1 MAFNW
6 KAFQTAFMD
15 DTAKRI
21 DERLKEAKDYRERQR
36 ELADKS
42 KLQIQKRKALA
53 NLAVGK
59 ASQLS
64 RLGVTDEQIAA
75 AVASGPDALFTF
87 ADEVIEYANKQNIKK
102 FTPTQID
109 ALIETP
115 ELMKEDLGE
124 DFTLDSFIRQSYG
137 LAKPTPSSEAGTDV
151 PLGLQL
157 FGFGAKDRA
166 RAELDRDPYFEGY
179 SIMDLNTLAS
189 QEAYESLVPGA
200 YATFGGVPYNS
211 VKIAGDFEADLAQA
225 MKNREAEIDAV
236 KMSGSEEDVN
246 NLIQKIQQGVVQRYA
261 SMPWGQQFLNDPS
274 VDIKTRFP
282 NTYVELADV
291 EDPQNP
297 VRQDLIT
304 ALNEELGQPQT
315 FTDKDGNEETYKLTF
330 DENGVPVAGTLNGRT
345 IPSSM
350 LEDALEAAK
359 SKGLYKNHVKIIT
372 SVTEDEPPVATSI
385 VTPEI
390 KTETLADI
398 PKPVEK
404 RPTAKKDLALKKEWD
419 KKYKGKYNNEGTP
432 IIVTPRPS
440 EDIISKGQPSVRS
453 GKVIKTPYEQWM
465 SKYGETH
472 DPDTG
477 YPLPVEDTVDAIEE
491 ETLSSLVEKPD
502 IITSLDMY
510 NNPTDET
517 YLIKIRGKIGTFR
530 VKGEDLSAIPEAQIG
545 TNVTIVEDTDPDK
558 KYKKKSRSALERDF
572 TPMGD
577 ERKPLVEK
585 PEVVI
590 EEEVAPAQEENASD
604 VINNFA
610 ASLTDF
616 QKANPKSIPSAFKR
630 WAKQNNISQSLTDTI
645 LKNIIQ
651 QTQ

>member
-211 VKIAGDFEADLAQA
+211 VTVAGDFDEERRKLIAAIPPSIQADETAFE
-225 MKNREAEIDAV
+225 KEKKVITER
-236 KMSGSEEDVN
+236 
-246 NLIQKIQQGVVQRYA
+246 LIRRYA
-261 SMPWGQQFLNDPS
+261 SAPWGKSFLKDKTLS
-274 VDIKTRFP
+274 VDIEKEYPEVYQSFID
-282 NTYVELADV
+282 LD
-291 EDPQNP
+291 DPENP
-297 VRQDLIT
+297 VRKNVIEAVHEEVGQVQEYTDQDGKKIT
-304 ALNEELGQPQT
+304 
-315 FTDKDGNEETYKLTF
+315 FKFTF
-330 DENGVPVAGTLNGRT
+330 DDNGIPIAGTLNGRT
-345 IPSSM
+345 IPYSM
-350 LEDALEAAK
+350 LDKALDEAK
-359 SKGLYKNHVKIIT
+359 SKGLYKNHVT
-372 SVTEDEPPVATSI
+372 LMAGEGDVTGAAQPEV
-385 VTPEI
+385 VTDTLISKPE
-390 KTETLADI
+390 
-398 PKPVEK
+398 PVEK
-404 RPTAKKDLALKKEWD
+404 RPTDREERAAKIAWD
-419 KKYKGKYNNEGTP
+419 NKYKGKYNNEGTP
-432 IIVTPRPS
+432 IVVDPMPIEEGPRR
-440 EDIISKGQPSVRS
+440 QA
-453 GKVIKTPYEQWM
+453 WM

-491 ETLSSLVEKPD
+491 DTISSLVEKPETN
-502 IITSLDMY
+502 TSLDIY
-510 NNPTDET
+510 NNPVSET

-545 TNVTIVEDTDPDK
+545 TNVTIVEDTEPNKD
-558 KYKKKSRSALERDF
+558 YKKKSRSALERDF
-572 TPMGD
+572 KPMGD
-577 ERKPLVEK
+577 ERKALVEK
-585 PEVVI
+585 PEVVA

>member
-225 MKNREAEIDAV
+225 MKNREAEINAT
-236 KMSGSEEDVN
+236 DVDSVERA

-282 NTYVELADV
+282 DTYTALADLD
-291 EDPQNP
+291 DPENP
-297 VRQDLIT
+297 VRKNVIEAVHEEVGQVQEYTDQDGKKIT
-304 ALNEELGQPQT
+304 
-315 FTDKDGNEETYKLTF
+315 FKFTF
-330 DENGVPVAGTLNGRT
+330 DDNGIPIAGTLNGRT
-345 IPSSM
+345 IPYSM
-350 LEDALEAAK
+350 LDKALDEAK
-359 SKGLYKNHVKIIT
+359 SKGLYKNHVT
-372 SVTEDEPPVATSI
+372 LMAGEGDVAGVVQPEVATEALMSK
-385 VTPEI
+385 PE
-390 KTETLADI
+390 
-398 PKPVEK
+398 PVEK
-404 RPTAKKDLALKKEWD
+404 RPTDREERAAKIAWD
-419 KKYKGKYNNEGTP
+419 NKYKGKYNNEGTP
-432 IIVTPRPS
+432 IVVDPMPIEEGPRR
-440 EDIISKGQPSVRS
+440 QA
-453 GKVIKTPYEQWM
+453 WM

-491 ETLSSLVEKPD
+491 DTISSLVEKPE
-502 IITSLDMY
+502 TNASLDIY

-530 VKGEDLSAIPEAQIG
+530 VRGEDLSAIPEAQIG
-545 TNVTIVEDTDPDK
+545 TNVTITEDTEPNKD
-558 KYKKKSRSALERDF
+558 YKKKSRSALERDF
-572 TPMGD
+572 KPMGD
-577 ERKPLVEK
+577 ERKALVEK
-585 PEVVI
+585 PEVVA
-590 EEEVAPAQEENASD
+590 EEEVAPAQEEKAGD

-616 QKANPKSIPSAFKR
+616 QKSNPKSIPSAFKR

>member
-15 DTAKRI
+15 DTARRI

-137 LAKPTPSSEAGTDV
+137 LAKPTPSSEAGTSV

-189 QEAYESLVPGA
+189 QEAYESLIPGA

-211 VKIAGDFEADLAQA
+211 VKVVGDFEADLAQA
-225 MKNREAEIDAV
+225 MKNREAEINAV
-236 KMSGSEEDVN
+236 SVNEGEEAAN
-246 NLIQKIQQGVVQRYA
+246 KLKQKIQQGVVQRYA

-282 NTYVELADV
+282 DTYIALSALD
-291 EDPQNP
+291 DPENP
-297 VRQDLIT
+297 VRKNVIEAVHEEVGQVQEYTDQDGKKIT
-304 ALNEELGQPQT
+304 
-315 FTDKDGNEETYKLTF
+315 FKFTF
-330 DENGVPVAGTLNGRT
+330 DDNGIPIAGTLNGRT
-345 IPSSM
+345 IPYSM
-350 LEDALEAAK
+350 LDKALDEAK
-359 SKGLYKNHVKIIT
+359 SKGLYKNHVT
-372 SVTEDEPPVATSI
+372 LMADEGDVTGAAQ
-385 VTPEI
+385 PEVV
-390 KTETLADI
+390 TETLMSK
-398 PKPVEK
+398 PEPVEK
-404 RPTAKKDLALKKEWD
+404 RPAGKERAAKIAWD

-432 IIVTPRPS
+432 IIVDPMPIEEGPRR
-440 EDIISKGQPSVRS
+440 QA
-453 GKVIKTPYEQWM
+453 WM

-491 ETLSSLVEKPD
+491 DTISSLVEKPETN
-502 IITSLDMY
+502 TSLDIY
-510 NNPTDET
+510 NNPTSET

-545 TNVTIVEDTDPDK
+545 TNVTIVEDTDPEKD
-558 KYKKKSRSALERDF
+558 YKKKSRSALERDF
-572 TPMGD
+572 KPMGD
-577 ERKPLVEK
+577 ERKALVEK
-585 PEVVI
+585 PEVVA

-616 QKANPKSIPSAFKR
+616 QKSNPKSIPSAFKR
-630 WAKQNNISQSLTDTI
+630 WAKENNISQSLTDTI

>member
-137 LAKPTPSSEAGTDV
+137 LAKPTPSSEPGTDV

-225 MKNREAEIDAV
+225 MRNRQSEIDAT
-236 KMSGSEEDVN
+236 DVDSVDRA
-246 NLIQKIQQGVVQRYA
+246 NLIQEIQQGVVQRYA

-274 VDIKTRFP
+274 LNIKKRFP
-282 NTYVELADV
+282 NTYAALSDP
-291 EDPQNP
+291 EDPQNETIAGIQA
-297 VRQDLIT
+297 VV
-304 ALNEELGQPQT
+304 NEELGQPQT
-315 FTDKDGNEETYKLTF
+315 FTDKDGNEETYKFTF
-330 DENGVPVAGTLNGRT
+330 DEEGKPIAGSLNGQP
-345 IPSSM
+345 IPSDV
-350 LEDALEAAK
+350 LEEALEVAK
-359 SKGLYKNHVKIIT
+359 EKGLYKNHVKVMPSEGDII
-372 SVTEDEPPVATSI
+372 
-385 VTPEI
+385 
-390 KTETLADI
+390 TETL
-398 PKPVEK
+398 P
-404 RPTAKKDLALKKEWD
+404 
-419 KKYKGKYNNEGTP
+419 
-432 IIVTPRPS
+432 
-440 EDIISKGQPSVRS
+440 
-453 GKVIKTPYEQWM
+453 
-465 SKYGETH
+465 
-472 DPDTG
+472 
-477 YPLPVEDTVDAIEE
+477 PLDGSVEDTADAIAED
-491 ETLSSLVEKPD
+491 TLEALVEKPETK
-502 IITSLDMY
+502 TSLDMY
-510 NNPTDET
+510 NNPTDKT
-517 YLIKIRGKIGTFR
+517 YLVKIKGKIGTFR

-545 TNVTIVEDTDPDK
+545 TNVTITEDTNPDK
-558 KYKKKSRSALERDF
+558 RYKKKSRSALERDF

-577 ERKPLVEK
+577 ERKSLVEK
-585 PEVVI
+585 PEAVT
-590 EEEVAPAQEENASD
+590 EEAETPAQKED
-604 VINNFA
+604 VAEVMDNFA

-616 QKANPKSIPSAFKR
+616 QKQNYKSLPSAWKR
-630 WAKQNNISQSLTDTI
+630 WAKKNNISQRLTDSI
-645 LKNIIQ
+645 LKNLIE
-651 QTQ
+651 QTQKYGN

>member
-64 RLGVTDEQIAA
+64 KLGVTDEQIAA

-87 ADEVIEYANKQNIKK
+87 ADEVIDYAKKQNIKK

-124 DFTLDSFIRQSYG
+124 EFTLDSFIRQSYG
-137 LAKPTPSSEAGTDV
+137 LAKPTPSSEAGTGV
-151 PLGLQL
+151 PLALQL
-157 FGFGAKDRA
+157 FGFGAKERA

-225 MKNREAEIDAV
+225 MKNREAEINAT
-236 KMSGSEEDVN
+236 DVDSVERA

-261 SMPWGQQFLNDPS
+261 SMPWGQQFLSDPS
-274 VDIKTRFP
+274 LDIKTRFP
-282 NTYVELADV
+282 DAYARLADV

-297 VRQDLIT
+297 VRQDLVT
-304 ALNEELGQPQT
+304 AINKELGQKQIY
-315 FTDKDGNEETYKLTF
+315 TDASGNKETYQFTF
-330 DENGVPVAGTLNGRT
+330 DENGIPVAGTLNGSP
-345 IPSSM
+345 IPYSM
-350 LEDALEAAK
+350 LDDALEAAK
-359 SKGLYKNHVKIIT
+359 QRGLYKNHVKIMADEGD
-372 SVTEDEPPVATSI
+372 VTGV
-385 VTPEI
+385 VQPEVV
-390 KTETLADI
+390 TETLMSK
-398 PKPVEK
+398 PEPVEK
-404 RPTAKKDLALKKEWD
+404 RPTGRKEKPAKIAWD

-432 IIVTPRPS
+432 IVVDPMPPEEGPRR
-440 EDIISKGQPSVRS
+440 QA
-453 GKVIKTPYEQWM
+453 WM

-477 YPLPVEDTVDAIEE
+477 YPLPVEDTV
-491 ETLSSLVEKPD
+491 SSLVEKPE
-502 IITSLDMY
+502 TNASLDIY

-530 VKGEDLSAIPEAQIG
+530 VNGEDLSAIPEAQIG

-572 TPMGD
+572 TPRGD
-577 ERKPLVEK
+577 ERKTLVEK
-585 PEVVI
+585 PEVVT
-590 EEEVAPAQEENASD
+590 EEAEVPVQEEDASAI
-604 VINNFA
+604 INNFA
-610 ASLTDF
+610 SSLTDF
-616 QKANPKSIPSAFKR
+616 QKSNPKSIPSAFKR
-630 WAKQNNISQSLTDTI
+630 WAKENNISQSLTDTI

>member
-15 DTAKRI
+15 DTARRI

-64 RLGVTDEQIAA
+64 KLGVTDEQIAA

-87 ADEVIEYANKQNIKK
+87 ADEVIDYAKKQNIKK

-124 DFTLDSFIRQSYG
+124 EFTLDSFIRQSYG
-137 LAKPTPSSEAGTDV
+137 LAKPTPSSEAGTGV
-151 PLGLQL
+151 PLALQL
-157 FGFGAKDRA
+157 FGFGAKERA

-211 VKIAGDFEADLAQA
+211 VKVAGDFEADLAQA
-225 MKNREAEIDAV
+225 MKNREAEINAT
-236 KMSGSEEDVN
+236 DVDSVDRA

-261 SMPWGQQFLNDPS
+261 SMPWGQQFLSDPS
-274 VDIKTRFP
+274 LDIKTRFP
-282 NTYVELADV
+282 EAYAELADV
-291 EDPQNP
+291 DDPQNP
-297 VRQDLIT
+297 VRQDLVT
-304 ALNEELGQPQT
+304 AINKELGQKQIY
-315 FTDKDGNEETYKLTF
+315 TDASGNKETYQFTF
-330 DENGVPVAGTLNGRT
+330 DENGIPVAGTLNGNP
-345 IPSSM
+345 IPYSM
-350 LEDALEAAK
+350 LDDALEAAK
-359 SKGLYKNHVKIIT
+359 QRGLYKNHVKIMADEGD
-372 SVTEDEPPVATSI
+372 VTGV
-385 VTPEI
+385 VQPEVV
-390 KTETLADI
+390 TETLI
-398 PKPVEK
+398 SKPEPVEK
-404 RPTAKKDLALKKEWD
+404 RPAGSKERAAKIAWD

-432 IIVTPRPS
+432 IVVDPMPPEEGPRR
-440 EDIISKGQPSVRS
+440 QA
-453 GKVIKTPYEQWM
+453 WM

-491 ETLSSLVEKPD
+491 DTISSLVEKPE
-502 IITSLDMY
+502 ITTSLDMY

-545 TNVTIVEDTDPDK
+545 TNVTIIEDTDPEKD
-558 KYKKKSRSALERDF
+558 YKKKSRSALERDF

-577 ERKPLVEK
+577 ERKALVEK
-585 PEVVI
+585 PEVVV
-590 EEEVAPAQEENASD
+590 EEEVAPAQEEDAGD
-604 VINNFA
+604 VINRFA
-610 ASLTDF
+610 SSLTDF
-616 QKANPKSIPSAFKR
+616 QKSNPKSIPSAFKR
-630 WAKQNNISQSLTDTI
+630 WAKENNISQSLTDTI
-645 LKNIIQ
+645 LKNIIE

>member
-21 DERLKEAKDYRERQR
+21 DERLKEAKDYREKQR

-137 LAKPTPSSEAGTDV
+137 LAKPTPSSEAGTNV

-225 MKNREAEIDAV
+225 MKNREAEINAT
-236 KMSGSEEDVN
+236 DVDSVERT
-246 NLIQKIQQGVVQRYA
+246 NLIQEIQQGVVQRYA

-274 VDIKTRFP
+274 LNIKKRFP
-282 NTYVELADV
+282 DAYTALADLD
-291 EDPQNP
+291 DPENP
-297 VRQDLIT
+297 VRQDLVT
-304 ALNEELGQPQT
+304 AISKELNQPQT
-315 FTDKDGNEETYKLTF
+315 FTDKDGNEETYKFTF
-330 DENGVPVAGTLNGRT
+330 DENGIPVAGTLNGNP
-345 IPSSM
+345 IPYSI
-350 LEDALEAAK
+350 LEDTLEAAK
-359 SKGLYKNHVKIIT
+359 QRGLYKNHVKIVAGEGD
-372 SVTEDEPPVATSI
+372 VTGV
-385 VTPEI
+385 VQPEVV
-390 KTETLADI
+390 TETLI
-398 PKPVEK
+398 SKPEPVEK
-404 RPTAKKDLALKKEWD
+404 RPTDRKERAAKIAWD
-419 KKYKGKYNNEGTP
+419 KKYKGKYNHEGTP
-432 IIVTPRPS
+432 IVVDPMPPEEGPRR
-440 EDIISKGQPSVRS
+440 QA
-453 GKVIKTPYEQWM
+453 WM

-491 ETLSSLVEKPD
+491 ETLSSLVEKPE
-502 IITSLDMY
+502 TNASLDIY

-545 TNVTIVEDTDPDK
+545 TNVTIIEDTDPQKD
-558 KYKKKSRSALERDF
+558 YKKKSRSALERDF

-585 PEVVI
+585 PDVVT
-590 EEEVAPAQEENASD
+590 EEEVAPAQEEDAGD
-604 VINNFA
+604 VINRFA
-610 ASLTDF
+610 SSLTDF
-616 QKANPKSIPSAFKR
+616 QKSNPKSIPSAFKR

>member
-6 KAFQTAFMD
+6 KAFQTAFMN
-15 DTAKRI
+15 DTARRI

-42 KLQIQKRKALA
+42 KLQIQKRKALT

-87 ADEVIEYANKQNIKK
+87 ADEVIEYAKKQNIKK

-109 ALIETP
+109 SLIETP

-137 LAKPTPSSEAGTDV
+137 LAKPTPSSEPGTDV

-225 MKNREAEIDAV
+225 LKNREAEIRATKVNAGDDEADKLV
-236 KMSGSEEDVN
+236 K
-246 NLIQKIQQGVVQRYA
+246 KIQQGVVQRYA

-282 NTYVELADV
+282 DAYTALADIDDL
-291 EDPQNP
+291 ENP
-297 VRQDLIT
+297 IRKNIIT
-304 ALNEELGQPQT
+304 AINEEAGQLQEYTDPDGKKIT
-315 FTDKDGNEETYKLTF
+315 FKFTF
-330 DENGVPVAGTLNGRT
+330 DDNGIPIAGTLNGRT
-345 IPSSM
+345 IPYSM
-350 LEDALEAAK
+350 LDKALAEAK
-359 SKGLYKNHVKIIT
+359 SKGLYKNHVDIIADA
-372 SVTEDEPPVATSI
+372 VAGVVPPKVETKPSI
-385 VTPEI
+385 S
-390 KTETLADI
+390 K

-404 RPTAKKDLALKKEWD
+404 RPTAREDLELKKEWD
-419 KKYKGKYNNEGTP
+419 KKYKGKYNHEGTP
-432 IIVTPRPS
+432 IVVGPMPTEEGPRR
-440 EDIISKGQPSVRS
+440 QA
-453 GKVIKTPYEQWM
+453 WM

-491 ETLSSLVEKPD
+491 DAISSLVEKPE
-502 IITSLDMY
+502 TNASLDIY
-510 NNPTDET
+510 NNPVSET

-530 VKGEDLSAIPEAQIG
+530 VNGEDLSAIPEAQIG
-545 TNVTIVEDTDPDK
+545 TNVTITEDTDPDK

-577 ERKPLVEK
+577 DRKSLVEK
-585 PEVVI
+585 PEVVV
-590 EEEVAPAQEENASD
+590 EEKVAPAQEEDASD
-604 VINNFA
+604 VINRFA
-610 ASLTDF
+610 SSLTDF
-616 QKANPKSIPSAFKR
+616 QKSNPKSIPSAFKR
-630 WAKQNNISQSLTDTI
+630 WAKENNISQSLTDTI
-645 LKNIIQ
+645 LKNIIE

>member
-137 LAKPTPSSEAGTDV
+137 LAKPTPSSEAGTGV
-151 PLGLQL
+151 PLALQL

-211 VKIAGDFEADLAQA
+211 VKVAGDFEADLAQA
-225 MKNREAEIDAV
+225 MKNREAEINAT
-236 KMSGSEEDVN
+236 DVDSVERA
-246 NLIQKIQQGVVQRYA
+246 NLIQEIQQGVVQRYA

-274 VDIKTRFP
+274 LNIKKRFP
-282 NTYVELADV
+282 NTYAELADV

-297 VRQDLIT
+297 VRQDLVT
-304 ALNEELGQPQT
+304 AINKELGQEQIYTDASGNKET
-315 FTDKDGNEETYKLTF
+315 FQFTF
-330 DENGVPVAGTLNGRT
+330 DENGIPVAGTLNGNP
-345 IPSSM
+345 IPYSM

-359 SKGLYKNHVKIIT
+359 QRGLYKNHVKI
-372 SVTEDEPPVATSI
+372 VASEGD
-385 VTPEI
+385 VAGVVQPEVV
-390 KTETLADI
+390 TETLI
-398 PKPVEK
+398 SKPEPVEK
-404 RPTAKKDLALKKEWD
+404 RPTAREDKAAKIAWD

-432 IIVTPRPS
+432 IVVDPMPIEEGPRR
-440 EDIISKGQPSVRS
+440 QA
-453 GKVIKTPYEQWM
+453 WM

-491 ETLSSLVEKPD
+491 DTITSLVEKPE
-502 IITSLDMY
+502 ITTSLDMY

-530 VKGEDLSAIPEAQIG
+530 VNSEDLSAIPEAQIG
-545 TNVTIVEDTDPDK
+545 TNVTIIEDTDPEKD
-558 KYKKKSRSALERDF
+558 YKKKSRSALERDF
-572 TPMGD
+572 KPMGD
-577 ERKPLVEK
+577 ERKALVEK
-585 PEVVI
+585 PEVVA

-616 QKANPKSIPSAFKR
+616 QKSNPKSIPSAFKR
-630 WAKQNNISQSLTDTI
+630 WAKENNISQSLTDTI

>member
-137 LAKPTPSSEAGTDV
+137 LAKPTPSSEAGTGV
-151 PLGLQL
+151 PLALQL

-211 VKIAGDFEADLAQA
+211 VKVAGDFEADLAQA
-225 MKNREAEIDAV
+225 MKNREAEINAT
-236 KMSGSEEDVN
+236 DVDSVERA
-246 NLIQKIQQGVVQRYA
+246 NLIQEIQQGVVQRYA

-274 VDIKTRFP
+274 LNIKKRFP
-282 NTYVELADV
+282 NTYAELADV

-297 VRQDLIT
+297 VRQDLVT
-304 ALNEELGQPQT
+304 AINKELGQEQIY
-315 FTDKDGNEETYKLTF
+315 TDASGNKETYQFTF
-330 DENGVPVAGTLNGRT
+330 DENGIPVAGTLNGNP
-345 IPSSM
+345 IPYSI
-350 LEDALEAAK
+350 LEDTLEAAK
-359 SKGLYKNHVKIIT
+359 QRGLYKNHVKIIAG
-372 SVTEDEPPVATSI
+372 EGDVAG
-385 VTPEI
+385 VVQPEVV
-390 KTETLADI
+390 TETLI
-398 PKPVEK
+398 SKPEPVEK
-404 RPTAKKDLALKKEWD
+404 RPTAREDKAAKIAWD

-432 IIVTPRPS
+432 IVVDPMPIEEGPRR
-440 EDIISKGQPSVRS
+440 QA
-453 GKVIKTPYEQWM
+453 WM

-491 ETLSSLVEKPD
+491 DTITSLVEKPE
-502 IITSLDMY
+502 TNASLDIY

-545 TNVTIVEDTDPDK
+545 TNVTIIEDTDPEKD
-558 KYKKKSRSALERDF
+558 YKKKSRSALERDF
-572 TPMGD
+572 KPMGD
-577 ERKPLVEK
+577 ERKALVEK
-585 PEVVI
+585 PEVVA

-616 QKANPKSIPSAFKR
+616 QKSNPKSIPSAFKR
-630 WAKQNNISQSLTDTI
+630 WAKENNISQSLTDTI

>member
-15 DTAKRI
+15 DTARRI

-124 DFTLDSFIRQSYG
+124 EFTLDSFIKQSYG
-137 LAKPTPSSEAGTDV
+137 LAKPTPSSEPGTDV

-225 MKNREAEIDAV
+225 MRNRQAEIDATSLDSV
-236 KMSGSEEDVN
+236 GRA
-246 NLIQKIQQGVVQRYA
+246 NLIQEIQQGVVQRYA

-274 VDIKTRFP
+274 LNISKRFP
-282 NTYVELADV
+282 AIYASLADP
-291 EDPQNP
+291 EDPQNET
-297 VRQDLIT
+297 IT
-304 ALNEELGQPQT
+304 SIQAVVNEELGQPQT
-315 FTDKDGNEETYKLTF
+315 FTDKDGNEETYKFTF
-330 DENGVPVAGTLNGRT
+330 DEEGKPIAGSLNGQP
-345 IPSSM
+345 IPS
-350 LEDALEAAK
+350 EALEEALEVAK
-359 SKGLYKNHVKIIT
+359 EKGLYKNHVKVMPSEGDII
-372 SVTEDEPPVATSI
+372 
-385 VTPEI
+385 
-390 KTETLADI
+390 TETL
-398 PKPVEK
+398 P
-404 RPTAKKDLALKKEWD
+404 
-419 KKYKGKYNNEGTP
+419 
-432 IIVTPRPS
+432 
-440 EDIISKGQPSVRS
+440 
-453 GKVIKTPYEQWM
+453 
-465 SKYGETH
+465 
-472 DPDTG
+472 
-477 YPLPVEDTVDAIEE
+477 PLDGSVEDTADAIAED
-491 ETLSSLVEKPD
+491 TLEALVEKPETK
-502 IITSLDMY
+502 TSLDMY
-510 NNPTDET
+510 NNPTDKT
-517 YLIKIRGKIGTFR
+517 YLVKIKGKIGTFR

-545 TNVTIVEDTDPDK
+545 TNVTITEDTDPDK
-558 KYKKKSRSALERDF
+558 RYKKKSRSALERDF

-585 PEVVI
+585 PEAVT
-590 EEEVAPAQEENASD
+590 EEAETPDQKEDVAEVMD
-604 VINNFA
+604 NFA

-616 QKANPKSIPSAFKR
+616 QKQNYKSLPSAWKR
-630 WAKQNNISQSLTDTI
+630 WAKKNNISQRLTDSI
-645 LKNIIQ
+645 LKNLIE
-651 QTQ
+651 QTQKYGN

>member
-64 RLGVTDEQIAA
+64 KLGVTDEQIAA

-87 ADEVIEYANKQNIKK
+87 ADEVIDYAKKQNIKK

-124 DFTLDSFIRQSYG
+124 EFTLDSFIRQSYG
-137 LAKPTPSSEAGTDV
+137 LAKPTPSSEAGTGV
-151 PLGLQL
+151 PLALQL
-157 FGFGAKDRA
+157 FGFGAKERA

-225 MKNREAEIDAV
+225 MKNREAEINAT
-236 KMSGSEEDVN
+236 DVDSVERA

-261 SMPWGQQFLNDPS
+261 SMPWGQQFLSDPS
-274 VDIKTRFP
+274 LDIKTRFP
-282 NTYVELADV
+282 EAYAGLADV

-297 VRQDLIT
+297 VRQDLVT
-304 ALNEELGQPQT
+304 AINTEIGQKQIY
-315 FTDKDGNEETYKLTF
+315 TDASGNKETYQFTF
-330 DENGVPVAGTLNGRT
+330 DENGIPVAGTLNGNP
-345 IPSSM
+345 IPYSM
-350 LEDALEAAK
+350 LDDALEAAK
-359 SKGLYKNHVKIIT
+359 QRGLYKNHVKI
-372 SVTEDEPPVATSI
+372 VAGEGD
-385 VTPEI
+385 VAGVVQPEVV
-390 KTETLADI
+390 TETLI
-398 PKPVEK
+398 SKPEPVEK
-404 RPTAKKDLALKKEWD
+404 RPTGREERAAKIAWD
-419 KKYKGKYNNEGTP
+419 NMYKGKYNNEGTP
-432 IIVTPRPS
+432 IVVDPMPPEEGPRR
-440 EDIISKGQPSVRS
+440 QA
-453 GKVIKTPYEQWM
+453 WM
-465 SKYGETH
+465 TKYSETH

-477 YPLPVEDTVDAIEE
+477 YPLPVDDTVDAIEE
-491 ETLSSLVEKPD
+491 ETLSSLVEKPE
-502 IITSLDMY
+502 TNASLDIY

-530 VKGEDLSAIPEAQIG
+530 VNSEDLSAIPEAQIG
-545 TNVTIVEDTDPDK
+545 TNVTIVEDTEPNKD
-558 KYKKKSRSALERDF
+558 YKKKSRSALERDF
-572 TPMGD
+572 KPMGD
-577 ERKPLVEK
+577 ERKALVEK
-585 PEVVI
+585 PEVVT
-590 EEEVAPAQEENASD
+590 EEEVAPTQEEDASD
-604 VINNFA
+604 VINRFA
-610 ASLTDF
+610 SSLTDF
-616 QKANPKSIPSAFKR
+616 QKSNPKSIPSAFKR
-630 WAKQNNISQSLTDTI
+630 WAKENNISQSLTDTI
-645 LKNIIQ
+645 LKNIIE

>member
-211 VKIAGDFEADLAQA
+211 VTVAGDFDEERRKLIAAIPPSIQADETAFE
-225 MKNREAEIDAV
+225 KEKKVITER
-236 KMSGSEEDVN
+236 
-246 NLIQKIQQGVVQRYA
+246 LIRRYA
-261 SMPWGQQFLNDPS
+261 SAPWGKSFLKDKTLS
-274 VDIKTRFP
+274 VDIEKEYPEVYQSFID
-282 NTYVELADV
+282 LD
-291 EDPQNP
+291 DPENP
-297 VRQDLIT
+297 VRKNVIEAVHEEVGQVQEYTDQDGKKIT
-304 ALNEELGQPQT
+304 
-315 FTDKDGNEETYKLTF
+315 FKFTF
-330 DENGVPVAGTLNGRT
+330 DDNGIPIAGTLNGRT
-345 IPSSM
+345 IPYSM
-350 LEDALEAAK
+350 LDKALDEAK
-359 SKGLYKNHVKIIT
+359 SKGLYKNHVT
-372 SVTEDEPPVATSI
+372 LMAGEGDVTGAAQPEV
-385 VTPEI
+385 VTDTLISKPE
-390 KTETLADI
+390 
-398 PKPVEK
+398 PVEK
-404 RPTAKKDLALKKEWD
+404 RPTDREERAAKIAWD
-419 KKYKGKYNNEGTP
+419 NKYKGKYNNEGTP
-432 IIVTPRPS
+432 IVVDPMPIEEGPRR
-440 EDIISKGQPSVRS
+440 QA
-453 GKVIKTPYEQWM
+453 WM

-491 ETLSSLVEKPD
+491 DTISSLVEKPETN
-502 IITSLDMY
+502 TSLDIY
-510 NNPTDET
+510 NNPTSET

-545 TNVTIVEDTDPDK
+545 TNVTIVEDTEPNKD
-558 KYKKKSRSALERDF
+558 YKKKSRSALERDF
-572 TPMGD
+572 KPMGD
-577 ERKPLVEK
+577 ERKALVEK
-585 PEVVI
+585 PEVVA

>member
-15 DTAKRI
+15 DTARRI

-115 ELMKEDLGE
+115 ELVKEDLGE
-124 DFTLDSFIRQSYG
+124 EFTLDSFIKQSYG
-137 LAKPTPSSEAGTDV
+137 LAKPTPSSEPGTDV

-211 VKIAGDFEADLAQA
+211 VKVAGDFDEELRQLIAD
-225 MKNREAEIDAV
+225 IPAV
-236 KMSGSEEDVN
+236 IRADEVALEKEKKVVTER
-246 NLIQKIQQGVVQRYA
+246 LIRRYA
-261 SMPWGQQFLNDPS
+261 AAPWGKSFLNDKTLS
-274 VDIKTRFP
+274 VDIAKDYPEIYQSFMDP
-282 NTYVELADV
+282 
-291 EDPQNP
+291 EDPQNETIAGIQA
-297 VRQDLIT
+297 VV
-304 ALNEELGQPQT
+304 NEELGQPQT
-315 FTDKDGNEETYKLTF
+315 FTDKDGNEETYKFTF
-330 DENGVPVAGTLNGRT
+330 DEEGKPIAGSLNGRT
-345 IPSSM
+345 IPPNM
-350 LEDALEAAK
+350 LEQALELAK
-359 SKGLYKNHVKIIT
+359 EKGLYKNHVKVMPSEGDII
-372 SVTEDEPPVATSI
+372 
-385 VTPEI
+385 
-390 KTETLADI
+390 TETL
-398 PKPVEK
+398 
-404 RPTAKKDLALKKEWD
+404 
-419 KKYKGKYNNEGTP
+419 
-432 IIVTPRPS
+432 PS
-440 EDIISKGQPSVRS
+440 LDES
-453 GKVIKTPYEQWM
+453 
-465 SKYGETH
+465 
-472 DPDTG
+472 
-477 YPLPVEDTVDAIEE
+477 VEDTADAIAED
-491 ETLSSLVEKPD
+491 TLEALVEKPETK
-502 IITSLDMY
+502 TSLDMY
-510 NNPTDET
+510 NNPTDKT
-517 YLIKIRGKIGTFR
+517 YLVKIKGKIGTFR

-545 TNVTIVEDTDPDK
+545 TNVTITEDTDPDK
-558 KYKKKSRSALERDF
+558 RYKKKSRSALERDF

-577 ERKPLVEK
+577 ERKSLVEK
-585 PEVVI
+585 PEDVT
-590 EEEVAPAQEENASD
+590 EEAETPAQKED
-604 VINNFA
+604 VVEIINNFA
-610 ASLTDF
+610 SSLTDF
-616 QKANPKSIPSAFKR
+616 QKKTPRSMPSAWKR
-630 WAKQNNISQSLTDTI
+630 WAKQNNISPALTKSI
-645 LKNIIQ
+645 LNNLIKESQKYGN
-651 QTQ
+651 

>member
-137 LAKPTPSSEAGTDV
+137 LAKPTPSSEAGTNV

-225 MKNREAEIDAV
+225 MKNREAEINAT
-236 KMSGSEEDVN
+236 DVDSVERA
-246 NLIQKIQQGVVQRYA
+246 NLIQEIQQGVVQRYA

-274 VDIKTRFP
+274 LNIKKRFP
-282 NTYVELADV
+282 KTYVELADV

-315 FTDKDGNEETYKLTF
+315 FTDKDGNEETYKFTF
-330 DENGVPVAGTLNGRT
+330 DESGVPVAGTLNGRT
-345 IPSSM
+345 IPYSM

-359 SKGLYKNHVKIIT
+359 VKGLYKNHVKIMAGEGD
-372 SVTEDEPPVATSI
+372 VAGVVQPEVATEALMSK
-385 VTPEI
+385 PE
-390 KTETLADI
+390 
-398 PKPVEK
+398 PVEK
-404 RPTAKKDLALKKEWD
+404 RPTDREERAAKIAWD
-419 KKYKGKYNNEGTP
+419 NKYKGKYNNEGTP
-432 IIVTPRPS
+432 IVVDPMPPEEGPRR
-440 EDIISKGQPSVRS
+440 QA
-453 GKVIKTPYEQWM
+453 WM

-491 ETLSSLVEKPD
+491 DTITSLVEKPE
-502 IITSLDMY
+502 TNASLDIY

-545 TNVTIVEDTDPDK
+545 TNVTIVEDTEPNKD
-558 KYKKKSRSALERDF
+558 YKKKSRSALERDF
-572 TPMGD
+572 KPMGD
-577 ERKPLVEK
+577 ERKALVEK
-585 PEVVI
+585 PEVVA

-616 QKANPKSIPSAFKR
+616 QKSNPKSIPSAFKR

>member
-225 MKNREAEIDAV
+225 MKNREAEINAT
-236 KMSGSEEDVN
+236 DVDSVERA

-282 NTYVELADV
+282 DTYTALADLD
-291 EDPQNP
+291 DPENP
-297 VRQDLIT
+297 VRKNVIEAVHEEVGQVQEYTDQDGKKIT
-304 ALNEELGQPQT
+304 
-315 FTDKDGNEETYKLTF
+315 FKFTF
-330 DENGVPVAGTLNGRT
+330 DDNGIPIAGTLNGRT
-345 IPSSM
+345 IPYSM
-350 LEDALEAAK
+350 LDKALDEAK
-359 SKGLYKNHVKIIT
+359 SKGLYKNHVT
-372 SVTEDEPPVATSI
+372 LMAGEGDVAGVVQPEVATEALMSK
-385 VTPEI
+385 PE
-390 KTETLADI
+390 
-398 PKPVEK
+398 PVEK
-404 RPTAKKDLALKKEWD
+404 RPTDREERAAKIAWD
-419 KKYKGKYNNEGTP
+419 NKYKGKYNNEGTP
-432 IIVTPRPS
+432 IVVDPMPIEEGPRR
-440 EDIISKGQPSVRS
+440 QA
-453 GKVIKTPYEQWM
+453 WM

-491 ETLSSLVEKPD
+491 DTISSLVEKPE
-502 IITSLDMY
+502 TNASLDIY

-530 VKGEDLSAIPEAQIG
+530 VRGEDLSAIPEAQIG
-545 TNVTIVEDTDPDK
+545 TNVTITEDTEPNKD
-558 KYKKKSRSALERDF
+558 YKKKSRSALERDF
-572 TPMGD
+572 KPMGD
-577 ERKPLVEK
+577 ERKALVEK
-585 PEVVI
+585 PEVVA

-616 QKANPKSIPSAFKR
+616 QKSNPKSIPSAFKR

>member
-15 DTAKRI
+15 DTARRI

-137 LAKPTPSSEAGTDV
+137 LAKPTPSSEAGTGV
-151 PLGLQL
+151 PLALQL

-211 VKIAGDFEADLAQA
+211 VKVAGDFDEERRQLIAAIPPSIQADETAFE
-225 MKNREAEIDAV
+225 KEKKVITER
-236 KMSGSEEDVN
+236 
-246 NLIQKIQQGVVQRYA
+246 LIRRYA
-261 SMPWGQQFLNDPS
+261 AAPWGKSFLKDKTLS
-274 VDIKTRFP
+274 VDIEKEYPEVYQSFIDP
-282 NTYVELADV
+282 DDPDNTA
-291 EDPQNP
+291 
-297 VRQDLIT
+297 IT
-304 ALNEELGQPQT
+304 SIKVAINTEIGQKQIYTDASGNKET
-315 FTDKDGNEETYKLTF
+315 FQFTF
-330 DENGVPVAGTLNGRT
+330 DENGIPVAGTLNGNP
-345 IPSSM
+345 IPYSM

-359 SKGLYKNHVKIIT
+359 QRGLYKNHVKI
-372 SVTEDEPPVATSI
+372 VASEGD
-385 VTPEI
+385 VAGVVQPEVV
-390 KTETLADI
+390 TETLI
-398 PKPVEK
+398 SKPEPVEK
-404 RPTAKKDLALKKEWD
+404 RPTAREDKAAKIAWD

-432 IIVTPRPS
+432 IVVDPMPIEEGPRR
-440 EDIISKGQPSVRS
+440 QA
-453 GKVIKTPYEQWM
+453 WM

-491 ETLSSLVEKPD
+491 DTISSLVEKPD
-502 IITSLDMY
+502 ITTSLDMY

-545 TNVTIVEDTDPDK
+545 TNVTIVEDTEPNKD
-558 KYKKKSRSALERDF
+558 YKKKSRSALERDF
-572 TPMGD
+572 KPMGD
-577 ERKPLVEK
+577 ERKALVEK
-585 PEVVI
+585 PEVVA

-616 QKANPKSIPSAFKR
+616 QKSNPKSIPSAFKR
-630 WAKQNNISQSLTDTI
+630 WAKENNISQSLTDTI

>member
-87 ADEVIEYANKQNIKK
+87 ADEVIEYAKKQNIKK

-137 LAKPTPSSEAGTDV
+137 LAKPTPSSEAGTNV

-157 FGFGAKDRA
+157 LGFGAKDRA

-211 VKIAGDFEADLAQA
+211 VKVAGDFEADLAQA
-225 MKNREAEIDAV
+225 MKNREAEINAT
-236 KMSGSEEDVN
+236 DVDSVERA
-246 NLIQKIQQGVVQRYA
+246 NLIQEIQQGVVQRYA

-274 VDIKTRFP
+274 LNIKTRFP
-282 NTYVELADV
+282 KTYVELADV

-315 FTDKDGNEETYKLTF
+315 FTDKDGNEETYKFTF
-330 DENGVPVAGTLNGRT
+330 DESGVPVAGTLNGRT

-359 SKGLYKNHVKIIT
+359 SKGLYKNHVKI
-372 SVTEDEPPVATSI
+372 VAGEGD
-385 VTPEI
+385 VAGVVQPEI
-390 KTETLADI
+390 VTETLI
-398 PKPVEK
+398 SKPEPVEK
-404 RPTAKKDLALKKEWD
+404 RPAGKERAAKIAWD

-432 IIVTPRPS
+432 IVVDPMPPEEGPRR
-440 EDIISKGQPSVRS
+440 QA
-453 GKVIKTPYEQWM
+453 WM

-491 ETLSSLVEKPD
+491 DTITSLVEKPE
-502 IITSLDMY
+502 TNASLDIY
-510 NNPTDET
+510 NNPTSET

-545 TNVTIVEDTDPDK
+545 TNVTITEDTEPNKD
-558 KYKKKSRSALERDF
+558 YKKKSRSALERDF
-572 TPMGD
+572 KPMGD

-616 QKANPKSIPSAFKR
+616 QKSNPKSIPSAFKR

>member
-1 MAFNW
+1 
-6 KAFQTAFMD
+6 
-15 DTAKRI
+15 
-21 DERLKEAKDYRERQR
+21 
-36 ELADKS
+36 
-42 KLQIQKRKALA
+42 
-53 NLAVGK
+53 
-59 ASQLS
+59 
-64 RLGVTDEQIAA
+64 
-75 AVASGPDALFTF
+75 LFTF

-137 LAKPTPSSEAGTDV
+137 LAKPTPSSEAGTNV
-151 PLGLQL
+151 PLALQL
-157 FGFGAKDRA
+157 FGLGAKDRA

-225 MKNREAEIDAV
+225 MKNREADINAV
-236 KMSGSEEDVN
+236 MTNESEEAAN
-246 NLIQKIQQGVVQRYA
+246 KLKQKIQQGVVQRYA

-282 NTYVELADV
+282 DTYTALADLD
-291 EDPQNP
+291 DPQNP
-297 VRQDLIT
+297 VRQDLVT
-304 ALNEELGQPQT
+304 AINKELGQKQIY
-315 FTDKDGNEETYKLTF
+315 TDASGNKETYQFTF
-330 DENGVPVAGTLNGRT
+330 DENGIPVAGTLNGNP
-345 IPSSM
+345 IPYSI
-350 LEDALEAAK
+350 LEDTLEAAK
-359 SKGLYKNHVKIIT
+359 QRGLYKNHVKIVAGEGD
-372 SVTEDEPPVATSI
+372 VTGV
-385 VTPEI
+385 VQPEVV
-390 KTETLADI
+390 TETLI
-398 PKPVEK
+398 SKPEPVEK
-404 RPTAKKDLALKKEWD
+404 RPTDREERAAKIAWD
-419 KKYKGKYNNEGTP
+419 KKYKGKYNHEGTP
-432 IIVTPRPS
+432 IVVDPMPTEEGSRR
-440 EDIISKGQPSVRS
+440 QA
-453 GKVIKTPYEQWM
+453 WM

-491 ETLSSLVEKPD
+491 DTISSLVEKPE
-502 IITSLDMY
+502 TNASLDMY

-545 TNVTIVEDTDPDK
+545 TNVTIIEDTEPNKD
-558 KYKKKSRSALERDF
+558 YKKKSRSALEREF
-572 TPMGD
+572 TRMGD
-577 ERKPLVEK
+577 DRKSLVEK
-585 PEVVI
+585 PSVVI
-590 EEEVAPAQEENASD
+590 EEEVAPAQEEDASD
-604 VINNFA
+604 VINRFA
-610 ASLTDF
+610 SSLTDF

>member
-64 RLGVTDEQIAA
+64 KLGVTDEQIAA

-87 ADEVIEYANKQNIKK
+87 ADEVIDYAKKQNIKK

-124 DFTLDSFIRQSYG
+124 EFTLDSFIRQSYG
-137 LAKPTPSSEAGTDV
+137 LAKPTPSSEAGTGV
-151 PLGLQL
+151 PLALQL

-225 MKNREAEIDAV
+225 MKNREAEINAT
-236 KMSGSEEDVN
+236 DVDSVERA

-261 SMPWGQQFLNDPS
+261 SMPWGQQFLSDPS
-274 VDIKTRFP
+274 LDIKTRFP
-282 NTYVELADV
+282 EAYAGLADV

-297 VRQDLIT
+297 VRQDLVT
-304 ALNEELGQPQT
+304 AINKELGQKQIY
-315 FTDKDGNEETYKLTF
+315 TDASGNKETYQFTF
-330 DENGVPVAGTLNGRT
+330 DENGIPVAGTLNGSP
-345 IPSSM
+345 IPYSM
-350 LEDALEAAK
+350 LDDALEAAK
-359 SKGLYKNHVKIIT
+359 QRGLYKNHVKIMADEGA
-372 SVTEDEPPVATSI
+372 VTGV
-385 VTPEI
+385 VQPEVV
-390 KTETLADI
+390 TETLI
-398 PKPVEK
+398 SKPEPVEK
-404 RPTAKKDLALKKEWD
+404 RPTGREERAAKIAWD
-419 KKYKGKYNNEGTP
+419 NKYKGKYNNEGTP
-432 IIVTPRPS
+432 IVVEPMPPEEGPRR
-440 EDIISKGQPSVRS
+440 QA
-453 GKVIKTPYEQWM
+453 WM
-465 SKYGETH
+465 SKYSETH

-491 ETLSSLVEKPD
+491 ETLSSLVEKPE
-502 IITSLDMY
+502 ITTSLDMY

-530 VKGEDLSAIPEAQIG
+530 VNGEDLSAIPEAQIG
-545 TNVTIVEDTDPDK
+545 TNVTIIEDTDPEKD
-558 KYKKKSRSALERDF
+558 YKKKSRSALERDF
-572 TPMGD
+572 KPMGD
-577 ERKPLVEK
+577 ERKALVEK

-590 EEEVAPAQEENASD
+590 EEEVAPAQEEDASTI
-604 VINNFA
+604 INNFA
-610 ASLTDF
+610 SSLTDF
-616 QKANPKSIPSAFKR
+616 QKSNPKSIPSAFKR

-645 LKNIIQ
+645 LKNIIE

>member
-15 DTAKRI
+15 DTARRI

-137 LAKPTPSSEAGTDV
+137 LAKPTPSSEAGTNV

-157 FGFGAKDRA
+157 LGFGAKDRA

-225 MKNREAEIDAV
+225 MKNREAEINAT
-236 KMSGSEEDVN
+236 DVDSVERA

-282 NTYVELADV
+282 DTYTALADLD
-291 EDPQNP
+291 DPENP
-297 VRQDLIT
+297 VRKNVIEAVHEEVGQVQEYTDQDGKKIT
-304 ALNEELGQPQT
+304 
-315 FTDKDGNEETYKLTF
+315 FKFTF
-330 DENGVPVAGTLNGRT
+330 DDNGIPIAGTLNGRT
-345 IPSSM
+345 IPYSM
-350 LEDALEAAK
+350 LDKALDEAK
-359 SKGLYKNHVKIIT
+359 SKGLYKNHVT
-372 SVTEDEPPVATSI
+372 LMAGEGDVTGAAQPEVVTEALMSK
-385 VTPEI
+385 PE
-390 KTETLADI
+390 
-398 PKPVEK
+398 PVEK
-404 RPTAKKDLALKKEWD
+404 RPTAREERDAKIAWD

-432 IIVTPRPS
+432 IVVDPMPIEEGPRR
-440 EDIISKGQPSVRS
+440 QA
-453 GKVIKTPYEQWM
+453 WM

-491 ETLSSLVEKPD
+491 DTISSLVEKPETN
-502 IITSLDMY
+502 TSLDIY
-510 NNPTDET
+510 NNPTSET

-545 TNVTIVEDTDPDK
+545 TNVTITEDTEPNKD
-558 KYKKKSRSALERDF
+558 YKKKSRSALERDF
-572 TPMGD
+572 KPMGD
-577 ERKPLVEK
+577 ERKALVEK
-585 PEVVI
+585 PEVVA
-590 EEEVAPAQEENASD
+590 EEEVAPAQEEKAGD

-616 QKANPKSIPSAFKR
+616 QKSNPKSIPSAFKR

>member
-137 LAKPTPSSEAGTDV
+137 LAKPTPSSEAGTNV

-157 FGFGAKDRA
+157 LGFGAKDRA

-211 VKIAGDFEADLAQA
+211 VKVAGDFEADLAQA
-225 MKNREAEIDAV
+225 MKNREAEINAT
-236 KMSGSEEDVN
+236 DVDSVERA

-282 NTYVELADV
+282 DTYTALADLD
-291 EDPQNP
+291 DPENP
-297 VRQDLIT
+297 VRKNVIEAVHEEVGQVQEYTDQDGKKIT
-304 ALNEELGQPQT
+304 
-315 FTDKDGNEETYKLTF
+315 FKFTF
-330 DENGVPVAGTLNGRT
+330 DDNGIPIAGTLNGRT
-345 IPSSM
+345 IPYSM
-350 LEDALEAAK
+350 LDKALDEAK
-359 SKGLYKNHVKIIT
+359 SKGLYKNHVT
-372 SVTEDEPPVATSI
+372 LMAGEGDVTGAAQPEVVTEALMSK
-385 VTPEI
+385 PE
-390 KTETLADI
+390 
-398 PKPVEK
+398 PVEK
-404 RPTAKKDLALKKEWD
+404 RPTAREARAAKIAWD
-419 KKYKGKYNNEGTP
+419 NKYKGKYNNEGTP
-432 IIVTPRPS
+432 IVVDPMPPEEGPRR
-440 EDIISKGQPSVRS
+440 QA
-453 GKVIKTPYEQWM
+453 WM

-491 ETLSSLVEKPD
+491 DTISSLVEKPETN
-502 IITSLDMY
+502 TSLDIY
-510 NNPTDET
+510 NNPVSET
-517 YLIKIRGKIGTFR
+517 YLIKIKGKIGTFR
-530 VKGEDLSAIPEAQIG
+530 VRGEDLSAIPEAQIG
-545 TNVTIVEDTDPDK
+545 TNVTIVEDTEPNKD
-558 KYKKKSRSALERDF
+558 YKKKSRSALERDF
-572 TPMGD
+572 KPMGD

-616 QKANPKSIPSAFKR
+616 QKSNPKSIPSAFKR
-630 WAKQNNISQSLTDTI
+630 WAKQNNISQSLTDII

>member
-64 RLGVTDEQIAA
+64 KLGVTDEQIAA

-87 ADEVIEYANKQNIKK
+87 ADEVIDYAKKQNIKK

-124 DFTLDSFIRQSYG
+124 EFTLDSFIRQSYG
-137 LAKPTPSSEAGTDV
+137 LAKPTPSSEAGTGV
-151 PLGLQL
+151 PLALQL

-225 MKNREAEIDAV
+225 MKNREAEINAT
-236 KMSGSEEDVN
+236 DVDSVERT

-261 SMPWGQQFLNDPS
+261 SMPWGQQFLSDPS
-274 VDIKTRFP
+274 LDIKTRFP
-282 NTYVELADV
+282 EAYAGLADV

-297 VRQDLIT
+297 VRQDLVT
-304 ALNEELGQPQT
+304 AINKELGQKQIY
-315 FTDKDGNEETYKLTF
+315 TDASGNKETYQFTF
-330 DENGVPVAGTLNGRT
+330 DENGIPVAGTLNGSP
-345 IPSSM
+345 IPYSM
-350 LEDALEAAK
+350 LDDALEAAK
-359 SKGLYKNHVKIIT
+359 QRGLYKNHVKIMADEGA
-372 SVTEDEPPVATSI
+372 VTGV
-385 VTPEI
+385 VQPEVV
-390 KTETLADI
+390 TETLI
-398 PKPVEK
+398 SKPEPVEK
-404 RPTAKKDLALKKEWD
+404 RPTGREERAAKIAWD
-419 KKYKGKYNNEGTP
+419 NKYKGKYNNEGTP
-432 IIVTPRPS
+432 IVVEPMPPEEGPRR
-440 EDIISKGQPSVRS
+440 QA
-453 GKVIKTPYEQWM
+453 WM
-465 SKYGETH
+465 SKYSETH

-491 ETLSSLVEKPD
+491 ETLSSLVEKPE
-502 IITSLDMY
+502 ITTSLDMY

-530 VKGEDLSAIPEAQIG
+530 VNGEDLSAIPEAQIG
-545 TNVTIVEDTDPDK
+545 TNVTIIEDTDPEKD
-558 KYKKKSRSALERDF
+558 YKKKSRSALERDF
-572 TPMGD
+572 KPMGD
-577 ERKPLVEK
+577 ERKALVEK

-590 EEEVAPAQEENASD
+590 EEEVAPAQEEDASTI
-604 VINNFA
+604 INNFA
-610 ASLTDF
+610 SSLTDF
-616 QKANPKSIPSAFKR
+616 QKSNPKSIPSAFKR

-645 LKNIIQ
+645 LKNIIE

>member
-6 KAFQTAFMD
+6 KAFQTAFMN
-15 DTAKRI
+15 DTARRI

-42 KLQIQKRKALA
+42 KLQIQKRKALT

-87 ADEVIEYANKQNIKK
+87 ADEVIEYAKKQNIKK

-109 ALIETP
+109 SLIETP

-137 LAKPTPSSEAGTDV
+137 LAKPTPSSEPGTDV

-225 MKNREAEIDAV
+225 LKNREAEIRATKVNAGDDEADKLV
-236 KMSGSEEDVN
+236 K
-246 NLIQKIQQGVVQRYA
+246 KIQQGVVQRYA

-282 NTYVELADV
+282 DAYTALADIDDL
-291 EDPQNP
+291 ENP
-297 VRQDLIT
+297 IRKNIIT
-304 ALNEELGQPQT
+304 AINEEAGQLQEYTDPDGKKIT
-315 FTDKDGNEETYKLTF
+315 FKFTF
-330 DENGVPVAGTLNGRT
+330 DDNGIPIAGTLNGRT
-345 IPSSM
+345 IPYSM
-350 LEDALEAAK
+350 LDKALAEAK
-359 SKGLYKNHVKIIT
+359 SKGLYKNHVDIIADA
-372 SVTEDEPPVATSI
+372 VAGVVPPKVETKPSI
-385 VTPEI
+385 S
-390 KTETLADI
+390 K

-404 RPTAKKDLALKKEWD
+404 RPTAREDLELKKEWD
-419 KKYKGKYNNEGTP
+419 KKYKGKYNHEGTP
-432 IIVTPRPS
+432 IVVGPMPTEEGPRR
-440 EDIISKGQPSVRS
+440 QA
-453 GKVIKTPYEQWM
+453 WM

-491 ETLSSLVEKPD
+491 DAISSLVEKPE
-502 IITSLDMY
+502 TNASLDIY
-510 NNPTDET
+510 NNPVSET
-517 YLIKIRGKIGTFR
+517 YLIKIRGKIGTF
-530 VKGEDLSAIPEAQIG
+530 
-545 TNVTIVEDTDPDK
+545 
-558 KYKKKSRSALERDF
+558 
-572 TPMGD
+572 
-577 ERKPLVEK
+577 
-585 PEVVI
+585 
-590 EEEVAPAQEENASD
+590 
-604 VINNFA
+604 
-610 ASLTDF
+610 
-616 QKANPKSIPSAFKR
+616 
-630 WAKQNNISQSLTDTI
+630 
-645 LKNIIQ
+645 
-651 QTQ
+651 

>member
-225 MKNREAEIDAV
+225 MKNREAEINAT
-236 KMSGSEEDVN
+236 DVDSVERA

-282 NTYVELADV
+282 DTYTALADLD
-291 EDPQNP
+291 DPENP
-297 VRQDLIT
+297 VRKNVIEAVHEEVGQVQEYTDQDGKKIT
-304 ALNEELGQPQT
+304 
-315 FTDKDGNEETYKLTF
+315 FKFTF
-330 DENGVPVAGTLNGRT
+330 DDNGIPIAGTLNGRT
-345 IPSSM
+345 IPYSM
-350 LEDALEAAK
+350 LDKALDEAK
-359 SKGLYKNHVKIIT
+359 SKGLYKNHVT
-372 SVTEDEPPVATSI
+372 LMAGEGDVAGVVQPEVATEALMSK
-385 VTPEI
+385 PE
-390 KTETLADI
+390 
-398 PKPVEK
+398 PVEK
-404 RPTAKKDLALKKEWD
+404 RPTDREERAAKIAWD
-419 KKYKGKYNNEGTP
+419 NKYKGKYNNEGTP
-432 IIVTPRPS
+432 IVVDPMPIEEGPRR
-440 EDIISKGQPSVRS
+440 QA
-453 GKVIKTPYEQWM
+453 WM

-491 ETLSSLVEKPD
+491 DTISSLVEKPE
-502 IITSLDMY
+502 TNASLDIY

-530 VKGEDLSAIPEAQIG
+530 VRGEDLSAIPEAQIG
-545 TNVTIVEDTDPDK
+545 TNVTITEDSDLEKD
-558 KYKKKSRSALERDF
+558 YKKKSRSALERDF
-572 TPMGD
+572 KPMGD
-577 ERKPLVEK
+577 ERKALVEK
-585 PEVVI
+585 PEVVA

-616 QKANPKSIPSAFKR
+616 QKSNPKSIPSAFKR